1 MINRYK
7 LVITGRNPD
16 YFLKKIIKK
25 KINIYDLE
33 KSHKKIYI
41 VVDDVGL
48 DDIRSIKTSYKIQYF
63 LCLVFL

>member
-41 VVDDVGL
+41 VVDDAPQEMNIPNDGYW
-48 DDIRSIKTSYKIQYF
+48 IW
-63 LCLVFL
+63 